1 MASTWTSSQPSCAPL
16 VEDLLGRVHDQRNG
30 RVLPRLHARHPI
42 PAAPARPGATVAVM
56 SDDPEILSRHVRPPD
71 RTEVTG
77 PEATD
82 VYDVWE
88 PEPHRARSITVALV
102 HGGFW
107 RERYDRAHLAPLAEA
122 LTRDGF
128 HVANLE
134 YPRTGMPGGGW
145 PGTAAAVL
153 ARLGSVHED
162 TDLPDSV
169 VAVGHSAGGHLV
181 LWAASRERAPW
192 LRGVVALA
200 PVADLLEADRLH
212 LGDDAARALLG
223 GLAGR
228 GARCV
233 GRGGPRAPAAHHPR
247 RRRHRRSR
255 RRRPRL
261 GGRAR
266 TRPRGRMTNRCTPRW
281 RAGLTTSTSSTRT
294 TPPTSCC
301 SQRSRSS
308 PCTDGR
314 TRRARTGSRPGSR
327 GAGRPRGPGCL
338 RWTAC
343 HPLLS
348 RAPWVGCACTSSP
361 ARAASARRRSRR
373 RSAWPWPG
381 RASASSSPRSRAGR
395 ASARPST
402 CRRSATTRC
411 GSSPMPPAGSC
422 GGSRS
427 TPRRRCWSTCRPS
440 TSSAGRAAHWSG
452 WGSWTSRRPS
462 PPGSATSCSS
472 ARCTRR

>member
-1 MASTWTSSQPSCAPL
+1 
-16 VEDLLGRVHDQRNG
+16 
-30 RVLPRLHARHPI
+30 
-42 PAAPARPGATVAVM
+42 M
-56 SDDPEILSRHVRPPD
+56 SDDPEILTRHVRPPD

-88 PEPHRARSITVALV
+88 PEPHRARGITVALV

-107 RERYDRAHLAPLAEA
+107 RQRYDRAHLAPLADA

-223 GLAGR
+223 GRPEEAPDAWAEADPARQRLTTPAVVVTGERDDDVPASVADRYAAARSGDEPLHTSVAR
-228 GARCV
+228 GADHFDLV
-233 GRGGPRAPAAHHPR
+233 DPDHPAYLLVLAEVEE
-247 RRRHRRSR
+247 
-255 RRRPRL
+255 
-261 GGRAR
+261 
-266 TRPRGRMTNRCTPRW
+266 
-281 RAGLTTSTSSTRT
+281 LT
-294 TPPTSCC
+294 
-301 SQRSRSS
+301 
-308 PCTDGR
+308 
-314 TRRARTGSRPGSR
+314 
-327 GAGRPRGPGCL
+327 L
-338 RWTAC
+338 
-343 HPLLS
+343 H
-348 RAPWVGCACTSSP
+348 
-361 ARAASARRRSRR
+361 
-373 RSAWPWPG
+373 
-381 RASASSSPRSRAGR
+381 
-395 ASARPST
+395 
-402 CRRSATTRC
+402 
-411 GSSPMPPAGSC
+411 
-422 GGSRS
+422 
-427 TPRRRCWSTCRPS
+427 
-440 TSSAGRAAHWSG
+440 
-452 WGSWTSRRPS
+452 
-462 PPGSATSCSS
+462 
-472 ARCTRR
+472 